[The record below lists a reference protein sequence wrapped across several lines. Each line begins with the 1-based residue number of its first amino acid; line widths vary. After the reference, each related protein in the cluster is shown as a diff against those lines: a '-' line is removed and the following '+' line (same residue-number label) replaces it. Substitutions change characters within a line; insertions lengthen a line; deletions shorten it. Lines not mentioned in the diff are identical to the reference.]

1 MPYTVANDS
10 ASVTLTSV
18 TASKLT
24 GAVEDTFYGINY
36 ASLKNA
42 ANESV
47 FTDGFQVVN
56 DANLSNLYIKM
67 ASTGADSD
75 YVLLSTRAGQVDPL
89 YTSAALLAGD
99 YSITIRIDGIYVENN
114 KISPIDGRI
123 YFKPAAN
130 ANGVQTLFNAR
141 AIDNVDS
148 VWLNGGDLRSQAD
161 VAVTATFSAINDA
174 PVVTMTALAAA
185 TEGVALNLINTGLTV
200 IDVDGANGNMATLAT
215 ITLTVSQ
222 GVLNT
227 GLGNSAVTIA
237 SGDGTGTLVLSGTAL
252 NLNSFLTG
260 ATTGTLTY
268 VNNTPLPAAN
278 VTLSMVANDTL
289 VGSVA
294 VADATL
300 AITSVN
306 NAPVNTVPGAQAV
319 VANAATIAGIS
330 IADVDAAGANVQTAL
345 SVDVGTLTVVLSGA
359 ATISAGANGS
369 SALTLLGTVTD
380 INNTLAAGIAYA
392 GVGGTLS
399 VVTSDLGNSGG
410 PANITAPSTVAL
422 VSTAAVASVD
432 AVAGSFKA
440 GGVIDIVVTY
450 SGPVT
455 VNTVGGTPT
464 VEFSMDNAGPLN
476 AVYNAG
482 ASTTTAL
489 HFLYT
494 VQAAQ
499 TDVNGISITP
509 GSIVLNGGTIVN
521 AVGGA
526 PVAVVLNNILPTLD
540 VLVDTA
546 APVAPGVSLSVD
558 SALVDG
564 ITNVGTL
571 ALTGVEGGASVEY
584 SIDGGTVWTG
594 SFTAAEGANSVQVR
608 QTDVAGNVSSASGA
622 LVFTLDTI
630 VAAPGVALT
639 TDSALADS
647 ITNVGT
653 LALSGVEGGALV
665 EYSIDGGTVWTGSF
679 TAAEGANSVQVR
691 QTDVAGNVSAASSAL
706 AFTLDTIAAAPGVAL
721 TTDSALA
728 DGITNV
734 GTLALSGVEGGA
746 SVEYSID
753 GGTVWTGSFT
763 AAEGANS
770 VQVRQTDVAGNVS
783 GASGA
788 LAFTL
793 DTIVATPTLAL
804 ATDSAAGGVNADGIT
819 NVGTVNVGALEA
831 GGTWQYSVDNGANWT
846 NGVGSSFDLTG
857 SGGAGTNYALGTVQ
871 VKQTDVAGNLSAT
884 GSNAAAITVDTAAVT
899 PTFAL
904 SVDSANGTDGITNNG
919 LVNVTGLETG
929 ATWRYSTDSGS
940 TWTPGAG
947 TSFTLASGL
956 TATGITYA
964 ANQIQVEQTD
974 LAGNVSATTGNA
986 TQIRVD
992 TVIATTVDSVTADNL
1007 INAAEYIAAATVAPI
1022 DVTGTCETGS
1032 TVSVVIGSLAPKVAV
1047 VVGGIWTAQLTSTD
1061 VQTLGTGT
1069 YNVAVTETDIAG
1081 NVATT
1086 TPTVQIDITAP
1097 TAPVLTGIAV
1107 DAGVSAADLLT
1118 NDTAPNILGTVA
1130 LADAGSLITVYRDGG
1145 PTTGGVLMGQ
1155 TYATTTGL
1163 SNGTPTTT
1171 WTLTYDAIVA
1181 PGTMGT
1187 HNMVVTPGIHTF
1199 QATAQD
1205 PAGNVNN
1212 VPGTAMSVTFETVAP
1227 TVVDANIAVTP
1238 GGGTGGAY
1246 KIGDTVTVTYDNT
1259 AATGANNTDLWKAT
1273 VDFSGFGGS
1282 ATTVATNNAGVWTA
1296 SYTILAGALDTNLA
1310 NTAVSVTATDNAGN
1324 VTTTADGILVTVDS
1338 QAPSNTVVTPLTVA
1352 EDVPLT
1358 FSTGNGNA
1366 IVVADSLEATLSVV
1380 LTVAHGSLIPNAP
1393 YGGANGATVT
1403 LSGTTANVNLMLQ
1416 GLQYLPSGN
1425 YNGPDSLSIVTT
1437 DNAGNVTSSSV
1448 AVTVTP
1454 VVDTVTIDVATAAA
1468 GITYTVEDII
1478 TVLDTPAAL
1487 AGATA
1492 LAINVPAIKHLTANA
1507 AVTLTQAAAIE
1518 AFNNVGTNTY
1528 AIADSYLNLSND
1540 AATNNG
1546 AGTYVTVVHPLV
1558 VTDAASIAE
1567 LTTLDALANVGTV
1580 TANIVADTL
1589 ANLTTN
1595 TGGYVIAGKAVTV
1608 TDAASIAELTTLDAL
1623 ANVGAVTANVITD
1636 TVANLLLN
1644 TGGYVT
1650 GSVAVTITDPVNM
1663 ADLQAIDALTTGA
1676 LTYTLVPAG
1685 ATVHEYTATFTVGG
1699 GDTYTDNGGGA
1710 LVMNANPAT
1719 FNAATDVVFVSG
1731 VTASEMTVSQVGN
1744 TTVADGALIDTF
1756 TLTGYTAALTGSEFL
1771 FDDGSVLKTNT
1782 GGAAA
1787 LLTGSNVAA
1796 GGDLLMAGNNGDTLR
1811 GYAGADKLV
1820 GGTATDFLYGGSG
1833 ADTLIGGLGNDYLS
1847 GDAGADTYVYFR
1859 AAQNGS
1865 DIINGFDA
1873 ATDKIGIEVG
1883 ADGVVFGSAA
1893 FANQLAADAY
1903 YSAVQSGNDVLV
1915 SLFNGDG
1922 VTSTGS
1928 IRLMGVVTANID
1940 FNDFVQV

>member
-1 MPYTVANDS
+1 MAVLTSVSNFGGVTEDVAFGITYTTMLIKAQGEDATTTGFKIMAGTNGTLWYNTGATVGSPTTQITFTPTTTVVFQSDGIYIDSGAGTMTKVSGADGRLYWKSDANEVGPTIDGFRVQTVSGGTVGAPYPTVNLAASVTTVNVNMGTVVAVNDAPVNTPVAAQNTAENVALVFSTANGNAITVNDTADTSQAGSVNYLSVNVSVLNGTLTAVTGTGATMATNGS
-10 ASVTLTSV
+10 ASVTISG
-18 TASKLT
+18 TA
-24 GAVEDTFYGINY
+24 AQV
-36 ASLKNA
+36 NA
-42 ANESV
+42 ALDGLSYVPTSAWNGSETLAIVTSDGGYNGTGGIKTTSSSV
-47 FTDGFQVVN
+47 GITVAAVN
-56 DANLSNLYIKM
+56 AVPVATLTL
-67 ASTGADSD
+67 ASATATEAVSLN
-75 YVLLSTRAGQVDPL
+75 LLSTG
-89 YTSAALLAGD
+89 
-99 YSITIRIDGIYVENN
+99 
-114 KISPIDGRI
+114 
-123 YFKPAAN
+123 
-130 ANGVQTLFNAR
+130 
-141 AIDNVDS
+141 
-148 VWLNGGDLRSQAD
+148 
-161 VAVTATFSAINDA
+161 
-174 PVVTMTALAAA
+174 LAAVSDA
-185 TEGVALNLINTGLTV
+185 
-200 IDVDGANGNMATLAT
+200 DGANGLPGAAVANATAT
-215 ITLTVSQ
+215 IKIGDGATNQ
-222 GVLNT
+222 GVL
-227 GLGNSAVTIA
+227 AVTLGD
-237 SGDGTGTLVLSGTAL
+237 SGLTSGVLNGSSGTLVLTGTFAQL
-252 NLNSFLTG
+252 DAFLKG
-260 ATTGTLTY
+260 QTTGTLTY
-268 VNNTPLPAAN
+268 TNNNPAPVASEA
-278 VTLSMVANDTL
+278 LSLIASDT
-289 VGSVA
+289 VDSTTA
-294 VADATL
+294 ATTTIISI
-300 AITSVN
+300 APVN

-399 VVTSDLGNSGG
+399 VVTNDLGNSGG
-410 PANITAPSTVAL
+410 APNITAPSTVAL

-455 VNTVGGTPT
+455 VNTAGGTPT

-734 GTLALSGVEGGA
+734 GTLALTGVEGGA

-1338 QAPSNTVVTPLTVA
+1338 QAPTHTVVASQTVV
-1352 EDVPLT
+1352 EDVP
-1358 FSTGNGNA
+1358 FSFT
-1366 IVVADSLEATLSVV
+1366 SLSVDGLLDSSHTV
-1380 LTVAHGSLIPNAP
+1380 VISVAHGTLIDATGMSVGQGTSSL
-1393 YGGANGATVT
+1393 T
-1403 LSGTTANVNLMLQ
+1403 LSGTTVAINAALNGLIYQ
-1416 GLQYLPSGN
+1416 GVTN
-1425 YNGPDSLSIVTT
+1425 YNGADTMSIVST
-1437 DNAGNVTSSSV
+1437 DNAGNVTSSNI
-1448 AVTVTP
+1448 ALTVTP
-1454 VVDTVTIDVATAAA
+1454 AVDTQTINVAATV
-1468 GITYTVEDII
+1468 GTTYTVEDQI
-1478 TVLDTPAAL
+1478 TVTDTPAAL
-1487 AGATA
+1487 AAPGVAA
-1492 LAINVPAIKHLTANA
+1492 SLNAIPAIKAVVPNA
-1507 AVTLTQAAAIE
+1507 AVTVAQATAIE
-1518 AFNNVGTNTY
+1518 VFTGTKTY
-1528 AIADSYLNLSND
+1528 AIADSAANIAASSDVVLGLATTVTVTGTANATQADTIAGFTTPVVYTLSDTAANIAAATVGATAEAAVIIITGASAAAADLNIIDGNAGVAIVVDASGVGTITGLVADVKIAYAAGGITGLGNETVTLTDVSVSVADANIVD
-1540 AATNNG
+1540 AATSG
-1546 AGTYVTVVHPLV
+1546 VITATITAGT
-1558 VTDAASIAE
+1558 AA
-1567 LTTLDALANVGTV
+1567 AL
-1580 TANIVADTL
+1580 
-1589 ANLTTN
+1589 
-1595 TGGYVIAGKAVTV
+1595 
-1608 TDAASIAELTTLDAL
+1608 
-1623 ANVGAVTANVITD
+1623 
-1636 TVANLLLN
+1636 
-1644 TGGYVT
+1644 
-1650 GSVAVTITDPVNM
+1650 
-1663 ADLQAIDALTTGA
+1663 
-1676 LTYTLVPAG
+1676 
-1685 ATVHEYTATFTVGG
+1685 
-1699 GDTYTDNGGGA
+1699 
-1710 LVMNANPAT
+1710 
-1719 FNAATDVVFVSG
+1719 
-1731 VTASEMTVSQVGN
+1731 
-1744 TTVADGALIDTF
+1744 
-1756 TLTGYTAALTGSEFL
+1756 AALTG
-1771 FDDGSVLKTNT
+1771 T
-1782 GGAAA
+1782 GNAYTTTVSAGAA
-1787 LLTGSNVAA
+1787 L
-1796 GGDLLMAGNNGDTLR
+1796 
-1811 GYAGADKLV
+1811 
-1820 GGTATDFLYGGSG
+1820 ATDLN
-1833 ADTLIGGLGNDYLS
+1833 LI
-1847 GDAGADTYVYFR
+1847 
-1859 AAQNGS
+1859 
-1865 DIINGFDA
+1865 DA
-1873 ATDKIGIEVG
+1873 ATTV
-1883 ADGVVFGSAA
+1883 
-1893 FANQLAADAY
+1893 
-1903 YSAVQSGNDVLV
+1903 AVD
-1915 SLFNGDG
+1915 
-1922 VTSTGS
+1922 
-1928 IRLMGVVTANID
+1928 
-1940 FNDFVQV
+1940 